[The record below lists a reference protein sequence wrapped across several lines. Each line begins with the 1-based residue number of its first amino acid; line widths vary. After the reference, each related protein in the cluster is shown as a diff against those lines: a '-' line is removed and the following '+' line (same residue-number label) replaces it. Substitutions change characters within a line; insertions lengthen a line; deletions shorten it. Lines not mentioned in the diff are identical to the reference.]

1 VVLQVSTDARP
12 ATRSEPHAK
21 KSETRAR
28 VLVVDDE
35 PRIGS
40 AISRILGPQHDVTA
54 VSSATE
60 ALARLES
67 GEDYDVILCDVLMPQ
82 MTGTD
87 LYRSLEEKAPGLTRR
102 IVFMTGGP
110 FSMRGAN
117 LLESVTNRRLE
128 KPFSPEALR
137 DTIRELVDE
146 R

>member
-1 VVLQVSTDARP
+1 
-12 ATRSEPHAK
+12 
-21 KSETRAR
+21 
-28 VLVVDDE
+28 
-35 PRIGS
+35 
-40 AISRILGPQHDVTA
+40 
-54 VSSATE
+54 
-60 ALARLES
+60 
-67 GEDYDVILCDVLMPQ
+67 MPQ